1 LCSLELHFT
10 QVCASIDTK
19 ACDDRFALP
28 CCGPTLESMSDS
40 LLLSSNSSQ
49 RRSKNFSRDS
59 SSLLPSFHLGRLSAS
74 ILARMKCIIQQS
86 LLVCPAASRPR
97 TIWVAQSV
105 TLRRTV
111 TSTLAVSSR
120 PNLFF
125 LQGTTSNSP
134 KTTPNAPSP

>member
-1 LCSLELHFT
+1 LCSFELHFT
-10 QVCASIDTK
+10 QVFASIDTK

-49 RRSKNFSRDS
+49 RRSKNLSRSSTDGDS
-59 SSLLPSFHLGRLSAS
+59 SSRLPSIHLRRVSAS

-97 TIWVAQSV
+97 TISVAPSV
-105 TLRRTV
+105 TFRRTV
-111 TSTLAVSSR
+111 TSALAVEGKLRNVSSR
-120 PNLFF
+120 VL
-125 LQGTTSNSP
+125 TM
-134 KTTPNAPSP
+134 